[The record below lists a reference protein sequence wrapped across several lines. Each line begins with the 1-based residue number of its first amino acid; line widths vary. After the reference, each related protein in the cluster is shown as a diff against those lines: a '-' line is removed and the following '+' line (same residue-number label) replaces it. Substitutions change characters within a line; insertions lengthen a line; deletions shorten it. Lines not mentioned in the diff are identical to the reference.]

1 MLVVLFS
8 KIDKDKIKIK
18 KPIAVGLGNYRLNI
32 NYLGNPFFIQTPTLY
47 NPFDISR
54 YDSLDILINSI
65 EDNFGFLEVI
75 KYISSLAEKMANSFD
90 LQYINSIKHN
100 TYSPDRRL
108 RLNISKSC
116 CVFDKDKKKIDIS
129 HLKGKTMAKYIISP
143 AYIWMNYVSKTY
155 GIYWEVI
162 QVKVMEK
169 NYDIYMFLD
178 DDEVTSIGGPHI
190 PAPAPPPPPPPPPPI
205 LNSFLPDKYNKMIK
219 MGIPRGAIE
228 NKMILDGIDPGLY
241 FNKKGKD
248 ILNIVRPDPLSLTNA
263 KANLKKAKVE
273 KTKNSI
279 SYTGFKPP
287 SLDEL
292 NNIRLRL
299 NKISSK

>member
-8 KIDKDKIKIK
+8 KIDKDKIRIK

-32 NYLGNPFFIQTPTLY
+32 YYLGNPLFIQTPTLY

-65 EDNFGFLEVI
+65 EDNLGFLDII
-75 KYISSLAEKMANSFD
+75 KYISSLAEKMANSYD
-90 LQYINSIKHN
+90 LQYINSIKYNNH
-100 TYSPDRRL
+100 SPDRRL

-116 CVFDKDKKKIDIS
+116 GVFDKDKKKIDIS

-162 QVKVMEK
+162 QVKVMKK

-178 DDEVTSIGGPHI
+178 DDEVTSTG
-190 PAPAPPPPPPPPPPI
+190 APPPPPPPPPLPHLPI

-219 MGIPRGAIE
+219 MGIPREAIE

-241 FNKKGKD
+241 FNKKSKD
-248 ILNIVRPDPLSLTNA
+248 ILNIIRPDPLSLTNA

-273 KTKNSI
+273 KTNNTI